1 MLKKTS
7 KTTTVN
13 FSSMEAIVFIENMF
27 HTNGMQRFVILE
39 VTISC
44 AFQRKEYQPQNLEG
58 FHQKNV

>member
-1 MLKKTS
+1 
-7 KTTTVN
+7 
-13 FSSMEAIVFIENMF
+13 MEAIVFIENMF